1 MILSPTEKAL
11 IELANKMAQELLQR
25 ARMAA
30 MSEMTRAISAIEES
44 RDIEPGSL
52 EPEIDDKGI
61 IVGLTEKEKPSK
73 PREKSR
79 QLKGN
84 GPRSKQG

>member
-79 QLKGN
+79 QSQGN

>member
-25 ARMAA
+25 PRMAA

-61 IVGLTEKEKPSK
+61 IVGLTERLQPS
-73 PREKSR
+73 PTRENSR
-79 QLKGN
+79 QPQGN